1 MTSEVYKEF
10 FLENGFAKVD
20 SILSKKTLE
29 LCRKSYDAVFESK
42 ETRKHRHDLG
52 GHVESKG
59 MVSKVGLLKR
69 ADFWERKTF
78 FRDCLSRKYDT
89 VDLAITLPTRPAICY
104 RRM

>member
-1 MTSEVYKEF
+1 MSSEAYKEF
-10 FLENGFAKVD
+10 FLENGYAKVD

-42 ETRKHRHDLG
+42 ETGKHRHDLG

-59 MVSKVGLLKR
+59 MISLLRLLKR
-69 ADFWERKTF
+69 ADLEKLF
-78 FRDCLSRKYDT
+78 FRDCFSRKYDT
-89 VDLAITLPTRPAICY
+89 VDLAVTLPTRPAICY